1 MTSNQVVL
9 SLFEPAEPGYGRS
22 DASTGSN
29 VVALGPNARK
39 KDFDGG
45 PGGSRGNGSGGTRS
59 GGGSHQTLLGQL
71 LWWSVSDAVRLTPTE
86 LTSALDKASMD
97 PRILMP
103 QAPSAASALTRAA
116 EAAAVTH
123 RPVNHDRSGDVV
135 ENENYAN
142 VLFRSA
148 TRGVKQMVTEIL
160 DSSEGRLSYEP
171 LARVKLEDGNLRVRR
186 IGEGALLEA
195 EADSIAHLRTYYAL
209 EKGRHDGEAVRRIL
223 GKVLGAAR
231 AIPLRNS
238 GGMYFVPRET
248 GGEAQK
254 ILSFVDE
261 VRETATDAPGRT
273 ARPSR
278 AMSVPLVDTVE
289 YRAVVADSLEE
300 HVQKEAT
307 GLIGEMSRLLKSDH
321 AVTRKRQRGFVE
333 RGEEAQGE
341 RRLLRGATGDKG
353 YGGAGEP
360 GGRHERSPG
369 TVGQE
374 PRRLSASA
382 HSPPNAHHRTAT
394 TGRPPR
400 RSGTL

>member
-1 MTSNQVVL
+1 MTSNQAVL
-9 SLFEPAEPGYGRS
+9 SLFEPSGYARS
-22 DASTGSN
+22 DGSSGSN

-39 KDFDGG
+39 KDLGGG
-45 PGGSRGNGSGGTRS
+45 PSSGGRGGNGSPSR
-59 GGGSHQTLLGQL
+59 QTLLGQL

-86 LTSALDKASMD
+86 LMMALDKASLE
-97 PRILMP
+97 PRVLMP
-103 QAPSAASALTRAA
+103 QAPSAPSALSRAA

-123 RPVNHDRSGDVV
+123 RPITHDRHGNALED
-135 ENENYAN
+135 ETYAN

-160 DSSEGRLSYEP
+160 DPSEGRLSYEP
-171 LARVKLEDGNLRVRR
+171 LARVKLEDGDLEIRK
-186 IGEGALLEA
+186 IAEGALLKA
-195 EADSIAHLRTYYAL
+195 ETDSITHLRTYYAF

-238 GGMYFVPRET
+238 GGMYFVPREA
-248 GGEAQK
+248 GGEAEK
-254 ILSFVDE
+254 ILFFVDK
-261 VRETATDAPGRT
+261 VRETASDAPGRT

-300 HVQKEAT
+300 HVHKEAA

-333 RGEEAQGE
+333 RVKKLKESVTSYEELLEVRATEARANLEVAMKEALALLDKDQG
-341 RRLLRGATGDKG
+341 D
-353 YGGAGEP
+353 
-360 GGRHERSPG
+360 
-369 TVGQE
+369 
-374 PRRLSASA
+374 
-382 HSPPNAHHRTAT
+382 
-394 TGRPPR
+394 
-400 RSGTL
+400 